1 MRRPVAGP
9 PRGRLGRCNR
19 YPARGV
25 SSPSYIRCNRFVA
38 PEDGEKSRAE
48 TVALRYHSK
57 SRIKA
62 HSLVVLCMFCTR
74 GSAPSRLPLLSLFP
88 ARRPASCA
96 FLPVRLRVRALLFAR
111 PALHA
116 RKRINPNREFI
127 TSMRASEKRV
137 KTECKAFSARAM
149 TASTRRVV
157 KLWIRPVQKSEGL

>member
-25 SSPSYIRCNRFVA
+25 SPPSYIRCNRFVA

-48 TVALRYHSK
+48 IVALRYHSK

-62 HSLVVLCMFCTR
+62 HPLVVLCMFCTR

-111 PALHA
+111 PALLA
-116 RKRINPNREFI
+116 SWRINPNREFI
-127 TSMRASEKRV
+127 TKIFHLIS
-137 KTECKAFSARAM
+137 F
-149 TASTRRVV
+149 
-157 KLWIRPVQKSEGL
+157 

>member
-25 SSPSYIRCNRFVA
+25 SPPSYIRCNRFVA

-48 TVALRYHSK
+48 IVALRYHSK

-62 HSLVVLCMFCTR
+62 HPFVVLCMFCTR

-127 TSMRASEKRV
+127 TLTPTLTLTLTLTLSLLLTLSLSLSL
-137 KTECKAFSARAM
+137 TLSTPQHHECDM
-149 TASTRRVV
+149 
-157 KLWIRPVQKSEGL
+157 WQK